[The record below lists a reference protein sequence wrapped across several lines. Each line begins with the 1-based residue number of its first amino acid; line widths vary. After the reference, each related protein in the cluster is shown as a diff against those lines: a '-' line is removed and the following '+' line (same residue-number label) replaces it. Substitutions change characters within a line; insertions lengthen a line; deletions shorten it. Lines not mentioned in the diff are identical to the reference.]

1 MGSTIVD
8 EVRDLVAKNK
18 KMERQI
24 DWFCF
29 TISQSQCPPQKRPD
43 CQPKSER
50 SGYFCAMCWLY
61 ASRKALEA
69 VKEDADG
76 AE

>member
-1 MGSTIVD
+1 MGSAIVD

-18 KMERQI
+18 EMERQI

-29 TISQSQCPPQKRPD
+29 TASKSHCPPQKRPD
-43 CQPKSER
+43 CQCGRER
-50 SGYFCAMCWLY
+50 NEYFCAMCWLY

-69 VKEDADG
+69 KEAKTWRQ
-76 AE
+76 